1 MNYKTVSLVL
11 VVLLL
16 ATVVGAVVVNQRSE
30 VVATVNGEKI
40 TKQEL
45 YDAFVA
51 NGGAS
56 ILEQLISE
64 RLIAQEAAK
73 LGIEVTDAEVQQE
86 IDRLIEENYYG
97 MKEYYEQA
105 LAQYGITEE
114 LLKDNI
120 RTDLQLSAIVR
131 SKIEVSEAE
140 VEEYFRENQD
150 DFNIPEEI
158 DVRHIL
164 IETEEEAE
172 EVLALLRAGE
182 DFAELA
188 KEHSQDPGSADEGG
202 ALGFNGRGSFVKEFE
217 DAAFALPVGEYSE
230 PVKTEHGYHI
240 IEVLERK
247 EAKEVEFA
255 DVKEQVK
262 EALIEEKVRER
273 LQEEYNQLYDAAK
286 IEKKL

>member
-164 IETEEEAE
+164 VETEEEAE

-188 KEHSQDPGSADEGG
+188 KEHSQDPGSADKGG

>member
-1 MNYKTVSLVL
+1 MMPLWPT
-11 VVLLL
+11 
-16 ATVVGAVVVNQRSE
+16 AVH
-30 VVATVNGEKI
+30 
-40 TKQEL
+40 
-45 YDAFVA
+45 
-51 NGGAS
+51 S

-73 LGIEVTDAEVQQE
+73 LGIEVTDEEVQQE

-131 SKIEVSEAE
+131 SKIEDSEAE

-164 IETEEEAE
+164 VETEKEAE

-188 KEHSQDPGSADEGG
+188 KEHSQDPGSADKGG

-286 IEKKL
+286 IEKIIK

>member
-114 LLKDNI
+114 LL
-120 RTDLQLSAIVR
+120 
-131 SKIEVSEAE
+131 
-140 VEEYFRENQD
+140 
-150 DFNIPEEI
+150 
-158 DVRHIL
+158 
-164 IETEEEAE
+164 
-172 EVLALLRAGE
+172 
-182 DFAELA
+182 
-188 KEHSQDPGSADEGG
+188 
-202 ALGFNGRGSFVKEFE
+202 
-217 DAAFALPVGEYSE
+217 
-230 PVKTEHGYHI
+230 
-240 IEVLERK
+240 
-247 EAKEVEFA
+247 
-255 DVKEQVK
+255 
-262 EALIEEKVRER
+262 
-273 LQEEYNQLYDAAK
+273 
-286 IEKKL
+286 

>member
-164 IETEEEAE
+164 VETEEEAE

-188 KEHSQDPGSADEGG
+188 KEHSQDPGSADKGG

-230 PVKTEHGYHI
+230 PVTTEHGYHI

>member
-164 IETEEEAE
+164 VETEEEAG

-188 KEHSQDPGSADEGG
+188 KEHSQDPGSADKGG

>member
-164 IETEEEAE
+164 VATEEEAE

-188 KEHSQDPGSADEGG
+188 KEHSHDPGSADKGG

>member
-164 IETEEEAE
+164 VETEKEAE

-188 KEHSQDPGSADEGG
+188 KEHSQDPGSADKGG